1 MLCVLLMLHVISPVA
16 GARTTTAHRATVVPA
31 VVVENGVAVVRVMEI
46 APMMLITS
54 TQAAFKRPWTT
65 SHGSGAHSLKW
76 TLTNSNSDLSYI
88 SRSTSKW
95 VTDSLSYDAASD
107 PAVKGSV
114 ALLLSVCEAGQ
125 AFIKDYVLD
134 DVAGSDGVTLSAGDT
149 KKLTA
154 GGLKYCRQR
163 RQQLIKACETTL
175 ASLAVHA
182 PVAHR
187 TEVHCAAIFHDYVRL
202 TRMKRDRSAKPDY
215 VDALRKQ
222 HETAMRMHEAATWTG
237 THTPMALPTSPAVQ
251 PAAAGAAAGAAP
263 ASPLWGPATCGAT
276 VPPEQ
281 VVCFCKSDST
291 VTKAKKMGL
300 IVQNRAVHTIA
311 NNADKRMMA
320 KRLALSFTKG
330 SMPTAA
336 HLIKK
341 VVEVGFLFTSNLFH
355 NNDQAMVKM
364 LKTSVSCAAFPTP
377 CGALSKRKEIGTQ
390 LVQWGRQYFMRQYAF
405 QFCQSKEDYS
415 TAIIDLSSLKG
426 FPLLEEACSRE
437 HLAFSYGTMN
447 RDKNNAVGKGFHDEF
462 HRTVSFVSSA
472 ECAPFVFHTDLHPLH
487 IPSPFK
493 SLFAVPPSASKR
505 HYAVRWRSSHT

>member
-1 MLCVLLMLHVISPVA
+1 LLLHLVSPIA
-16 GARTTTAHRATVVPA
+16 GAGSIAI
-31 VVVENGVAVVRVMEI
+31 ENGVAVVRVKDM
-46 APMMLITS
+46 APMMLMSS
-54 TQAAFKRPWTT
+54 TQEAFYRPWTT
-65 SHGSGAHSLKW
+65 PRGSRRRSLKT
-76 TLTNSNSDLSYI
+76 TLTHSTSDLSYI
-88 SRSTSKW
+88 SQSTSEW
-95 VTDSLSYDAASD
+95 VTDSLYYDTASD

-125 AFIKDYVLD
+125 AFNKNYVLD
-134 DVAGSDGVTLSAGDT
+134 EVEGPDGVNLSPREE
-149 KKLTA
+149 KKRLTA

-364 LKTSVSCAAFPTP
+364 LKTSASCAAFPTP

-462 HRTVSFVSSA
+462 HRTVSFVSST